1 MGDESR
7 VTQAIGRVQ
16 RHAPRQQARMKSRL
30 ERVYQTHNEAA
41 EARDYF
47 TFRDRP
53 LLWGGSSRGI
63 ALLICFSHSSIF
75 YC

>member
-47 TFRDRP
+47 TFRDQP

-63 ALLICFSHSSIF
+63 SVVNLFFSFSVL
-75 YC
+75 CN